1 MKRTVCVIDDEF
13 RSRKRVLN
21 LLEGN
26 ESFTVV
32 GEADNGK
39 AAVEL
44 IDAKRPDIVILDINM
59 PGLSGFQ
66 VLEKT
71 LHKPAVIFITAF
83 DEHAVRA
90 FDINAIDYVL
100 KPYQDRRLLE
110 ALSRVPAGSHIGAE
124 TLQDLKL
131 MTEEA
136 TQPKTYLKRISVKDK
151 FEFRVINVEEIDFFH
166 TEDNLVF
173 LHTDGLHF
181 IIDKSLSQLEESLH
195 PDVFFRA
202 HRKSLVNLNRIE
214 RVVPWGRGRYALRF
228 AHDEKVHLSKDKTR
242 ELKALLGMH

>member
-13 RSRKRVLN
+13 RSRKRVLT
-21 LLEGN
+21 LLEEN
-26 ESFTVV
+26 EDFVVV

-44 IDAKRPDIVILDINM
+44 IDAKLPDIVILDINM

-66 VLEKT
+66 VLENT
-71 LHKPAVIFITAF
+71 THKPAVIFITAF

-100 KPYQDRRLLE
+100 KPYQDYRLLE
-110 ALSRVPAGSHIGAE
+110 ALSRVPEGSHLETE
-124 TLQDLKL
+124 TLQDIKQIAED
-131 MTEEA
+131 TSA
-136 TQPKTYLKRISVKDK
+136 PKTYFKRISVKDR
-151 FEFRVINVEEIDFFH
+151 FEFRVIDVENIDFFH

-173 LHTDGLHF
+173 LHTNGLHF
-181 IIDKSLSQLEESLH
+181 IIDKSLSQLEESLN
-195 PDVFFRA
+195 PEVFFRA

-214 RVVPWGRGRYALRF
+214 RVIPWGRGRYALTF
-228 AHDEKVHLSKDKTR
+228 AHDGKVHLSKDKTR
-242 ELKALLGMH
+242 ELKHLLGMY

>member
-26 ESFTVV
+26 EDFSVV

-44 IDAKRPDIVILDINM
+44 IDAKLPDIVILDINM

-71 LHKPAVIFITAF
+71 THKPAVIFITAF

-100 KPYQDRRLLE
+100 KPYQDHRLLE
-110 ALSRVPAGSHIGAE
+110 ALSRVPIGSHLATE
-124 TLQDLKL
+124 TLQDLKQIAED
-131 MTEEA
+131 TS
-136 TQPKTYLKRISVKDK
+136 QPKHYLKRISVKDK
-151 FEFRVINVEEIDFFH
+151 FEFRVIDVENIDFFH

-181 IIDKSLSQLEESLH
+181 IIDKSLSQLEETLH
-195 PDVFFRA
+195 PEVFFRA

-214 RVVPWGRGRYALRF
+214 RVVPWGRGRYVLRF
-228 AHDEKVHLSKDKTR
+228 SHDEKVHLSKDKTR
-242 ELKALLGMH
+242 ELKLLLGMH

>member
-44 IDAKRPDIVILDINM
+44 IDAIN
-59 PGLSGFQ
+59 
-66 VLEKT
+66 
-71 LHKPAVIFITAF
+71 
-83 DEHAVRA
+83 
-90 FDINAIDYVL
+90 YVL

-124 TLQDLKL
+124 TLHDLKL

-228 AHDEKVHLSKDKTR
+228 THDEKVHLSKDKTR